1 MTQAAIVTIDHLEVK
16 KSDLNRIKNLFKITD
31 NAEAVKKAMDL
42 ASGKI
47 ELEMIF
53 GKHKS
58 VVIEKAYA

>member
-16 KSDLNRIKNLFKITD
+16 KSDLNRIKNLFKVTD

-47 ELEMIF
+47 ELETIF
-53 GKHKS
+53 GKYKG
-58 VVIEKAYA
+58 VGIEKIYA